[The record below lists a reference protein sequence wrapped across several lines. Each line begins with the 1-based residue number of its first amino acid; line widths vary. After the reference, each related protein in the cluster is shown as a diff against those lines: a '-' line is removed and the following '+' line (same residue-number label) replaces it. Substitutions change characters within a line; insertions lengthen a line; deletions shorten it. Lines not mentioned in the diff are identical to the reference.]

1 MYLTKGKF
9 VFWEQCGVASGG
21 CWKRSIVAHCIS
33 EDIIGISHSAVT
45 LLKTNVFDER
55 AKYVFDKE
63 KKN

>member
-1 MYLTKGKF
+1 M
-9 VFWEQCGVASGG
+9 
-21 CWKRSIVAHCIS
+21 AHCIS